1 VPTTP
6 AVDRLL
12 RALVDGEVE
21 LIVVGGAAGLLHGAP
36 IATYDLD
43 IVHRRTDVNIAKLL
57 DVLASIGA
65 HHRPDP
71 ARRRIAPTAAIL
83 RGTGHVLLDTEHGP
97 LDALCELAPGEG
109 FEQLLPRTEVVT
121 DGEISVRVL
130 TLPALI
136 EIKERTGRAKDRLML
151 AALIATFE
159 ERCRS
164 GDR

>member
-12 RALVDGEVE
+12 GALADGEVE
-21 LIVVGGAAGLLHGAP
+21 IIVVGGAAGLLHGAP

-43 IVHRRTDVNIAKLL
+43 IVHERTDGNIAKLL
-57 DVLASIGA
+57 AVLASIGA

-71 ARRRIAPTAAIL
+71 ARRRIAPTAEAL
-83 RGTGHVLLDTEHGP
+83 RGTGHVLLDTAHGP
-97 LDALCELAPGEG
+97 LDLLCELAPGEG
-109 FEQLLPRTEVVT
+109 FEQLLPRTEMVT
-121 DGEISVRVL
+121 DGRISVRVL

-151 AALIATFE
+151 AALIATLE

-164 GDR
+164 GGR